1 MYKISLLPE
10 KYRLER
16 LKAAQRLDLVIY
28 FLFFTVICLILLALS
43 TFVRLNRTLELE
55 LLDAEI
61 GKLEAEIASLSEYAE
76 KKDVVESV
84 YRNIAS
90 LADGLPSMP
99 RVIPQILET
108 VPMSISIDNVSV
120 GYNANS
126 KTTTMEITGDAIDY
140 SDVAGWIKA
149 LDELELT
156 GEIYHSYS
164 QGMPDNSSYN
174 VSFELTVEVL
184 DKSAVDDIVWDLGD

>member
-16 LKAAQRLDLVIY
+16 LKAAQRLDLVIS

-55 LLDAEI
+55 SLDAEI

>member
-55 LLDAEI
+55 SLDAEI
-61 GKLEAEIASLSEYAE
+61 GKLEAEIVSLSEYAE

>member
-55 LLDAEI
+55 SLDAEI